1 MKRLTALI
9 VVLIAGGGTLA
20 ACGGGQST
28 TATGTGRVVDIEM
41 RDIAFSPTSV
51 TVTKGETV
59 TFRFTNKGKVV
70 HEALIGDQ
78 AAQDEHAKS
87 MSNSMSSGASSSM
100 SMSSSSMDSGMGGMN
115 MGGAS
120 SSSPSPMGSTGD
132 ASKMLTLDPG
142 KKGDLTYT
150 FDQPGSYIIGCH
162 QPGHYEAGMR
172 VAVTVS

>member
-1 MKRLTALI
+1 MKRLTAII
-9 VVLIAGGGTLA
+9 VILIAGAGTLA

-28 TATGTGRVVDIEM
+28 TATGGGRVVAIEM

-51 TVTKGETV
+51 TASKGETI

-78 AAQDEHAKS
+78 ATQQEHAMS
-87 MSNSMSSGASSSM
+87 MSMSSSPGESSSM
-100 SMSSSSMDSGMGGMN
+100 SMSSTSSSPTDTGMGGMN
-115 MGGAS
+115 MGGATTSNPS
-120 SSSPSPMGSTGD
+120 S

-142 KKGDLTYT
+142 KKGELTYT
-150 FDQPGSYIIGCH
+150 FDQPGSFLIGCH

-172 VAVTVS
+172 VAITVS